1 MSKDITEEI
10 LLKAGFKYFE
20 EDSDN
25 TSYYSYSPD
34 ENEKGDWSIIL
45 TYSKNNDRDWHC
57 EVSTSPT
64 TYADADIQ
72 TVEHFNKLMEIMG
85 INFKLKEE

>member
-1 MSKDITEEI
+1 MSKDITKEI
-10 LLKAGFKYFE
+10 LLKVGFKYFE

-45 TYSKNNDRDWHC
+45 TYSKKVIQIL
-57 EVSTSPT
+57 ELLVS
-64 TYADADIQ
+64 
-72 TVEHFNKLMEIMG
+72 KLWT
-85 INFKLKEE
+85 

>member
-1 MSKDITEEI
+1 MSKDITKEI
-10 LLKAGFKYFE
+10 LLKVGFKYFE

-34 ENEKGDWSIIL
+34 ENEKGNWSIIL
-45 TYSKNNDRDWHC
+45 TYSKNNGRDWHC

-64 TYADADIQ
+64 TYDDTDIQ
-72 TVEHFNKLMEIMG
+72 TVDHFNKIMDLMDID
-85 INFKLKEE
+85 FRLKEE

>member
-20 EDSDN
+20 GDSDN

-34 ENEKGDWSIIL
+34 ENEKGNWSIIL
-45 TYSKNNDRDWHC
+45 TYSKK
-57 EVSTSPT
+57 V
-64 TYADADIQ
+64 IQ
-72 TVEHFNKLMEIMG
+72 TLESLASKLWT
-85 INFKLKEE
+85 